1 MKINQHLMKFNDNQS
16 TSVKIWWNLMK
27 SMNLSWNLMEVNEH
41 LMKFNENYKKSM
53 KFSEDQSTID
63 EI

>member
-1 MKINQHLMKFNDNQS
+1 
-16 TSVKIWWNLMK
+16 
-27 SMNLSWNLMEVNEH
+27 MEVNEH